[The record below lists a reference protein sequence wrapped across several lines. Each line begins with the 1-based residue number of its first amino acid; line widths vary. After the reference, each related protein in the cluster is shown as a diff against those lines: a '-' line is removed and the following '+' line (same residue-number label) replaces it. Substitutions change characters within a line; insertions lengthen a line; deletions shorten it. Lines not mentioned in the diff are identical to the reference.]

1 METGRVYLSGSTL
14 GQRGCVQ
21 RRDNCES
28 EDEDEE
34 NRKNQYISDLS
45 CGDGGCDQYCGR
57 PDCAYAAP
65 SGLSGQY
72 RDDSD
77 RGCAGTLVW
86 DAPQSAQRYFYGGDG
101 GYLLSVFCPGRD
113 DYGNNERYSAA
124 RRAGRETGEERLDLP
139 EGTGGIC
146 TGNGYERGNQCGPLR
161 RRDIFRLDGDRT
173 AACPDAPGACRE
185 YFRRAVSDGLYRPL
199 YFDFCGERGPSAGF
213 RRTAPKDEGREIGK
227 WKDTV

>member
-34 NRKNQYISDLS
+34 NGKNQYISDLS

-86 DAPQSAQRYFYGGDG
+86 DAPN
-101 GYLLSVFCPGRD
+101 LLSGIFMGMTVDIYSLYFAPVGMITGIMSGILLHAEPAGRPAKRGWIFLKGLGVSVPGTVM
-113 DYGNNERYSAA
+113 SAA
-124 RRAGRETGEERLDLP
+124 INAALFGGVTSSGSTVIVQLLARTPLGLAGK
-139 EGTGGIC
+139 
-146 TGNGYERGNQCGPLR
+146 
-161 RRDIFRLDGDRT
+161 
-173 AACPDAPGACRE
+173 

-199 YFDFCGERGPSAGF
+199 YFDFCGERGCSAGF
-213 RRTAPKDEGREIGK
+213 RRAAPKDEGREIGK